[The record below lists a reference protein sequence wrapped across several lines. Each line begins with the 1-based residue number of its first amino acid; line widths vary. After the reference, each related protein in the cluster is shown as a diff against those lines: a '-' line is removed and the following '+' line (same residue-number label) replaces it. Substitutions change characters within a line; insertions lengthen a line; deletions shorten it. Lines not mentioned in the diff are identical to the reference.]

1 MAEAE
6 ERRRPSKRARPAS
19 LEGEPAS
26 AGRAP
31 APPETLNVRVPL
43 HALRS
48 RMKYVDSMV
57 AHEWRENSE
66 DAAGAVLRMPD
77 GAPAWLWL
85 TFLASIAGDD
95 DTALPSADILRLH
108 AATLLHWCQYYDCP
122 DAEGRLLRACQSIV
136 EEHGDPNSHS
146 KLYCILAQH
155 GLLSC
160 AAIRMRDLHLA
171 LLEAGTK
178 DVTLAVLRAC
188 SDRPVELCR
197 VPRVEIDGR
206 SLKPEPVVA
215 SRLCELLRPFVPG
228 DPASF
233 LVETSARVGG
243 HIVAYAAVASDEAW
257 AARAEPMPLPLVVEL
272 DRSEDYQ
279 TWLAHTRKMVQR
291 TRANMQE
298 INHSRT
304 IELNSYRATAVGACC
319 TLNVVSCPNRP
330 AATQWHTT
338 YLDIGPARRTAI
350 ENCVWDGRTVKVGGS
365 ALVALLTGQ
374 EEDRKQTTEHF
385 AFAVI
390 HAMVKRRMSVDMGM
404 QSPGNPSVPVPSA
417 DHPIV
422 LARRALDAAS
432 FDPEASNATLR
443 SLHREHER
451 VHEELRSTINE
462 LDDQER
468 QQVEALDRALR
479 ATYRPAAGRALDA
492 GAAATE
498 RTPAPARTY
507 SPT

>member
-6 ERRRPSKRARPAS
+6 ERRRPSKRPRPSSRGA
-19 LEGEPAS
+19 EPAGS
-26 AGRAP
+26 LQASGLP
-31 APPETLNVRVPL
+31 TTLNVRVPL
-43 HALRS
+43 HVLRS

-57 AHEWRENSE
+57 AHEWKENSE
-66 DAAGAVLRMPD
+66 DAAGAVLRMPE
-77 GAPAWLWL
+77 GAPPWLWL
-85 TFLASIAGDD
+85 TFLAAIAGDD

-122 DAEGRLLRACQSIV
+122 DAESRLLRACQSIV
-136 EEHGDPNSHS
+136 EEHGDVHSHA

-171 LLEAGTK
+171 LLEAGAEE
-178 DVTLAVLRAC
+178 VALAVLRAC
-188 SDRPVELCR
+188 GDRLVELCR
-197 VPRVEIDGR
+197 VPRIAVEGR

-243 HIVAYAAVASDEAW
+243 HIVAYAAVADDDAW
-257 AARAEPMPLPLVVEL
+257 AARRGPMPLPLVVEL

-279 TWLAHTRKMVQR
+279 AWLAHTRKMMQR

-319 TLNVVSCPNRP
+319 TLNVVSCPKRP

-350 ENCVWDGRTVKVGGS
+350 ENCVWDGKTVKVGGS

-404 QSPGNPSVPVPSA
+404 RPPGDPTVPVPPP

-422 LARRALDAAS
+422 LARRALDAAD

-462 LDDQER
+462 LDDHER
-468 QQVEALDRALR
+468 HQFEALDRVLR
-479 ATYRPAAGRALDA
+479 ATYRPGPPRDA
-492 GAAATE
+492 DAVAATE
-498 RTPAPARTY
+498 QMPAPTRPAT
-507 SPT
+507 